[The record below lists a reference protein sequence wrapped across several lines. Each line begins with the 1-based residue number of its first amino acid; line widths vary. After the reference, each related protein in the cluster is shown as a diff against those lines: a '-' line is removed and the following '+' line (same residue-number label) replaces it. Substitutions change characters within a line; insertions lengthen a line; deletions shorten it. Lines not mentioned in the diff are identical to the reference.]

1 MLVMIAKDRVRK
13 GMFIESVAC
22 PSREFSRR
30 RFLVKSDSEVAQIL
44 ATSAQEIV
52 INEQLGLNAEGRG
65 PTKRTPASQRPLT
78 ARAEALRGKV
88 AQSAQALRGSLG
100 NLVEGGALDLQDLS
114 QASEV
119 NARLWSGS
127 AKIALEVTRLKS
139 KDETTYLHSLAVS
152 GMMTLLGR
160 SLDLDEEMVANLGVA
175 GILHDIGKLLIP
187 DEILNKQGKL
197 TDSERHIIRNH
208 PEAGYHLLK
217 AYPELP
223 QVVLDVCRLHHEV
236 LDGSGYPLGLKQKD
250 LCICVQLSTVC
261 DVFEALTSI
270 RPYKRPWTTTEA
282 LDWMFARPH
291 LYDRKMVIRLG
302 SLIVETPSNERNP

>member
-78 ARAEALRGKV
+78 ARAEAIRGKV
-88 AQSAQALRGSLG
+88 TQSAQALRGSLG

-197 TDSERHIIRNH
+197 TDSERQIIRNH
-208 PEAGYHLLK
+208 PEAGYDLLK